1 MSKSFRFDIVLLI
14 TLSKHLTGAP
24 FLRVSVETW
33 CFLFLFL
40 EIIKGGILMIQNQKD
55 FEAAQAWADL
65 REAYRHREKGYV
77 IEAQVIGLEKLE
89 RGEQKEEALKIY
101 YNGIY
106 GYIPISNVDDYEF
119 RSLQSFVGSNIQFI
133 VEQLFEED
141 DSRLFLGNRKKA
153 LDALA
158 VKFWKKAKIG
168 QDYEAY
174 VSGVD
179 KYGVYLLVEGVRV
192 RMERD
197 DYSYDFVTDLRDYV
211 DIGTTM
217 DVRIM
222 NLEKDEK
229 RIDVSRKALE
239 SDPRDFIQE
248 YKRGGFYLGTI
259 VNIDI
264 DAGVFV
270 RLEPRGLVG
279 RAGFPPNLGKRILKP
294 GDQVNFK
301 VTEVNEKLARVR
313 GLVIVPRA
321 TGRNARGNAS
331 NGR

>member
-1 MSKSFRFDIVLLI
+1 MV
-14 TLSKHLTGAP
+14 
-24 FLRVSVETW
+24 
-33 CFLFLFL
+33 
-40 EIIKGGILMIQNQKD
+40 QKQRD
-55 FEAAQAWADL
+55 LEAAQAWADL

-106 GYIPISNVDDYEF
+106 GYIPVSNVDDYEF
-119 RSLQSFVGSNIQFI
+119 RSLQSFVGSDIQFV
-133 VEQLFEED
+133 VEHLFDEG

-158 VKFWKKAKIG
+158 VKFWKKVTAG

-179 KYGVYLLVEGVRV
+179 KYGVYLVVEGVRV

-197 DYSYDFVTDLRDYV
+197 DYSYDFVTDLRECV

-217 DVRIM
+217 DVRIL
-222 NLEKDEK
+222 NVDKDAK

-248 YKRGGFYLGTI
+248 YKRGGFYFGTI

-279 RAGFPPNLGKRILKP
+279 RAGFPPNLGKRLINV

-301 VTEVNEKLARVR
+301 VTDINEKLARVR
-313 GLVIVPRA
+313 GLVIIPGA
-321 TGRNARGNAS
+321 AGQKTRGNAS